1 MQPPECMEVKFDLFD
16 FLRGYQAYES
26 AMWSARNSSGNGAAE
41 LPADFFFKEVDD
53 VADSNI

>member
-1 MQPPECMEVKFDLFD
+1 MEVKFDLFD